1 MRFPLIP
8 KNMSGLQCVSTA
20 AAFLVPALALVL
32 QSGYSYGAALLAI
45 GALASLH
52 RWPRA
57 KQDPATWWL
66 VASMLVMGVLWMT
79 LADPQESSGRW
90 DRPAKFVLAAMCLL
104 FAAAY
109 PPKARALYW
118 GLIVG
123 CIGAGAV
130 AMWQVHIEGAPRA
143 SGFPTKHTNAIQ
155 WGNLALLMG
164 VMLLMQAICLRKRFG
179 WPGKLLAV
187 VGVLAALDASVLSQ
201 SRGGWL
207 ALLAAIPL
215 GLVLLYQIKPRAL
228 AKAVV
233 GLVVLLAV
241 VGAMNYRV
249 LAQRMHLMEK
259 EVVVYDTQRDGS
271 SSVGQRLEH
280 WRFAWD
286 MTQERPLLGWGMG
299 RYMAEKEARAA
310 AGRYHPAIVE
320 YKFVHNEVLDVLVKR
335 GIVGLLALLAFYAI
349 PIWLF
354 WPTRARMARHADV
367 QVRAQVLALRLA
379 GLSVPVLYIGF
390 GLTQVFFAHNS
401 GIMFYLFMTTLCWAS
416 LRGLEVGHAV
426 PAPASQRVGAAL
438 P

>member
-1 MRFPLIP
+1 MSLPLIP
-8 KNMSGLQCVSTA
+8 KNMSALQCASTA
-20 AAFLVPALALVL
+20 AAFLLPGLALVL

-57 KQDPATWWL
+57 RHDAGTWWL
-66 VASMLVMGVLWMT
+66 FASMLVMGVLWIT
-79 LADPQESSGRW
+79 LADPAERTGQW

-104 FAAAY
+104 FATAY
-109 PPKARALYW
+109 PPKAKAMYG

-130 AMWQVHIEGAPRA
+130 AMWQVHVEGAPRA
-143 SGFPTKHTNAIQ
+143 SGFPTQRTNAIQ
-155 WGNLALLMG
+155 WGNLALLLG
-164 VMLLMQAICLRKRFG
+164 VMLLLQAIALRKRFG

-228 AKAVV
+228 GKAVI
-233 GLVVLLAV
+233 GLLVLLAV
-241 VGAMNYRV
+241 VSAMNYRV

-259 EVVVYDTQRDGS
+259 EVVVYDTQRDAS
-271 SSVGQRLEH
+271 SSVGQRFEH

-286 MTQERPLLGWGMG
+286 MTKERPLLGWGMG
-299 RYMAEKEARAA
+299 RYMAEKEARVA

-354 WPTRARMARHADV
+354 WPTRERMACHADAR
-367 QVRAQVLALRLA
+367 VRAQVLALRLA
-379 GLSVPVLYIGF
+379 GLSIPVLYIGF

-401 GIMFYLFMTTLCWAS
+401 GIMFYLFMTTLCWSA
-416 LRGLEVGHAV
+416 LLGLERGDCAQGQ
-426 PAPASQRVGAAL
+426 PSRIGAAQ